1 MFLKRNDAMTT
12 PSQFEQTAY
21 YKSLMHKMLVTIMT
35 VSFIPVFLVS
45 STIFYQFRISYK
57 EKIYAQ
63 FMDIVQKH
71 TMNIDMFLTTKLQEI
86 QYLSRS
92 VAMQKLAENMF
103 LQQKLILMQQ
113 AYGPV
118 LVDLGVIDDQGS
130 QTAYA
135 GPYSLAQA
143 HYADAGWFRKVMAD
157 SYDISDVFLGLRGVP
172 HFIVAVRN
180 YQDGKPWILRAT
192 IDFEAFNTLVEKI
205 RGGETGFAFIV
216 NREGDFQTRPAFT
229 NHLDKHVI
237 KTLFQEKTIPNK
249 SANAHIIETVDASGV
264 KVIYAASLLKNGD
277 WLLIY
282 RQNASDAFS
291 RLNRTQTI
299 SIIIFV
305 LGGIGIVIMASVISR
320 RMVHRIAVSDHE
332 KEILNQQVIETGKL
346 ASVGELAAGIAHE
359 INNPVAIMVEEAGW
373 IQDLLDEEE
382 FHPSENL
389 DEFRRAVTQIKTQGA
404 RCKDITY
411 KLLSFARKTDP
422 RQQDV
427 QINNLIS
434 ELTAL
439 SNQRAKLSRVEIHTE
454 LTENLPLLRLPVS
467 ELQQVIL
474 NLINNAIDAMERK
487 GGQLFIYT
495 RREERHVVVEVSDT
509 GSGIPEANLSRIFDP
524 FFTTKPVGKGTGLGL
539 AICYG
544 IIQKMGGEI
553 RVRSTLNVGTV
564 FTVYL
569 PIPDANHH
577 SDDKCKE
584 R

>member
-1 MFLKRNDAMTT
+1 MTI

-21 YKSLMHKMLVTIMT
+21 YKALMHKMLVTIMT

-71 TMNIDMFLTTKLQEI
+71 TMSIDMFLTTKLQEI

-92 VAMQKLAENMF
+92 VSMQKFTENMF

-113 AYGPV
+113 VYGPV
-118 LVDLGVIDDQGS
+118 LVDLGVIDSQGS
-130 QTAYA
+130 QTAYS

-143 HYADAGWFRKVMAD
+143 HYADAGWFQKVMTD

-172 HFIVAVRN
+172 HFVVAVRN

-229 NHLDKHVI
+229 NHLDKQVI
-237 KTLFQEKTIPNK
+237 KTLFQEKTIPSKPINV
-249 SANAHIIETVDASGV
+249 HIIETVDASGAR
-264 KVIYAASLLKNGD
+264 VIYAASLLKNGD

-299 SIIIFV
+299 SVIIFV

-382 FHPSENL
+382 FRQSENL
-389 DEFRRAVTQIKTQGA
+389 DEFRRAVAQIKTQGT

-422 RQQDV
+422 RQQEL

-439 SNQRAKLSRVEIHTE
+439 SNQRAKLSSVEIHAE
-454 LTENLPLLRLPVS
+454 LTENLPLLRLPIS

-495 RREERHVVVEVSDT
+495 RREEHHVVVEVSDT

-569 PIPDANHH
+569 PIPNLNHH